1 VDVALELSGGVADV
15 VIENG
20 DLRLDRGLR
29 TAVLVSL
36 FCDARAPADELPAD
50 ANPRGWWAED
60 ADDPWGSRLW
70 LLGRAKRT
78 PATLGLAR
86 GYAATALEWIK
97 TSGVA
102 QVVDVTAVYGPAGE
116 LGITVQPR
124 RGGARRWPALWAG
137 EAARELELPGAI
149 LKVLPA

>member
-1 VDVALELSGGVADV
+1 MDVALELSGGVADIV
-15 VIENG
+15 VEGG

-36 FCDARAPADELPAD
+36 FCDARAPLEDIPAD
-50 ANPRGWWAED
+50 SDPRGWWAQD

-78 PATLGLAR
+78 PATIGLAR
-86 GYAATALEWIK
+86 GYAAAALEWIK
-97 TSGVA
+97 RNGVA
-102 QVVDVTAVYGPAGE
+102 QVVEVSAEYGPNGE
-116 LGITVQPR
+116 LGITVLPR
-124 RGGARRWPALWAG
+124 RGSARRWPTLWAG
-137 EAARELELPGAI
+137 EAARSIELPGAI